1 MARRGLL
8 SWGLFCAILVISVA
22 STYAQDADDGE
33 EAKQKKIEETCEA
46 ALEEKTVKTIDECK
60 TNIANNLNPDGTPK
74 GVNCGDGLIVPI
86 WRPYTKLTGG
96 DRFGR
101 GLLYILL
108 MVYLFIGVSIVSD
121 RFMESIEMITAQEK
135 EVTVKDPKSG
145 KNQVIIVKVWNE
157 TVANLSLMALGSSAP
172 EILLSVVEIWAK
184 GFEAGDLGPGTI
196 VGSAAFNLFMII
208 GLCIY
213 VIPDDEVRKI
223 KHLRVFIVTATWSV
237 FAYIWMYLILSPI
250 SHGKVE
256 VWEGLL
262 TFIFFPLTVW
272 TAYVADRRLLCY
284 KYMSKTY
291 KAGKHGM
298 IVQTEKSDIESR
310 ATEKFKDFDDENT
323 DPALAEFERNR
334 REYINAMKRIR
345 LENPD
350 ISMADLEARAT
361 EEVMNK
367 GPKSRA
373 YYRMQA
379 SRKLAGKQ
387 DLAKQM
393 KAKLAEQAEADKAAE
408 NEDKDVEEEKK
419 EDGVMRLLFD
429 PPHYTVMESVGTF
442 EVTIVREGG
451 DLNVPVQVDYKTEDG
466 SACSPDDYTEATG
479 TLTFGPGVTEQKVT
493 LEVMDDDVFEEDEH
507 FYIRIT
513 NPRRK
518 DGIETPQMEV
528 EGQMVPS
535 IQLGTP
541 HVATIMILDD
551 DHGGLF
557 QFENH
562 EAEIVESVGVFE
574 LKVARMSGA
583 RGKVA
588 IPYTCEEGT
597 AKAGKDYEH
606 QEGELVFP
614 NEVNAKTIE
623 IPIMEEDSY
632 EKNVIFYVTIGAP
645 IQLAADGEGEGVN
658 YAEIDAKDPETL
670 TEEEKIAL
678 LGRPVLGDVTKIQI
692 RIRESKE
699 FKSSVDRMLKRG
711 NASMMVGASSWKD
724 QFLEAFTV
732 QAGDDDEEEEEGGDE
747 GEEGEEKMPT
757 CGDYIMHFL
766 TLFWKV
772 IFATI
777 PPAGLGAGYP
787 CFVISIAMIGVCTAV
802 IGDVAGHLG
811 CFIYLK
817 DSVNAI
823 AFVALGTSV
832 PDTFASK
839 TAAIQDETAD
849 ASVGNVTGSNAVNVF
864 LGVGIAWS
872 MAAIYHEAA
881 GTKGGFSVEPASLG
895 FSVTVFCIE
904 AVVAITILMIR
915 RNPAIGG
922 ELGGP
927 KAAKTATS
935 ALFVFLWVFY
945 VMIAAL
951 EAYGVIVPGF

>member
-1 MARRGLL
+1 MN
-8 SWGLFCAILVISVA
+8 
-22 STYAQDADDGE
+22 
-33 EAKQKKIEETCEA
+33 KK
-46 ALEEKTVKTIDECK
+46 LKDQ
-60 TNIANNLNPDGTPK
+60 L
-74 GVNCGDGLIVPI
+74 
-86 WRPYTKLTGG
+86 
-96 DRFGR
+96 
-101 GLLYILL
+101 
-108 MVYLFIGVSIVSD
+108 
-121 RFMESIEMITAQEK
+121 AQE
-135 EVTVKDPKSG
+135 
-145 KNQVIIVKVWNE
+145 
-157 TVANLSLMALGSSAP
+157 
-172 EILLSVVEIWAK
+172 
-184 GFEAGDLGPGTI
+184 
-196 VGSAAFNLFMII
+196 
-208 GLCIY
+208 
-213 VIPDDEVRKI
+213 
-223 KHLRVFIVTATWSV
+223 
-237 FAYIWMYLILSPI
+237 
-250 SHGKVE
+250 
-256 VWEGLL
+256 
-262 TFIFFPLTVW
+262 
-272 TAYVADRRLLCY
+272 
-284 KYMSKTY
+284 
-291 KAGKHGM
+291 
-298 IVQTEKSDIESR
+298 
-310 ATEKFKDFDDENT
+310 
-323 DPALAEFERNR
+323 
-334 REYINAMKRIR
+334 
-345 LENPD
+345 
-350 ISMADLEARAT
+350 
-361 EEVMNK
+361 
-367 GPKSRA
+367 
-373 YYRMQA
+373 
-379 SRKLAGKQ
+379 
-387 DLAKQM
+387 
-393 KAKLAEQAEADKAAE
+393 AEANKAAE
-408 NEDKDVEEEKK
+408 DEGKEVEEEKK
-419 EDGVMRLLFD
+419 ADGVMRIMFD
-429 PPHYTVMESVGTF
+429 PPHYTVMENVGQF

-451 DLNVPVQVDYKTEDG
+451 DLNLPVQVDYKTEDG
-466 SACSPDDYTEATG
+466 SACSPDDYTEAVG

-678 LGRPVLGDVTKIQI
+678 LGRPKLGDITKISI

-699 FKSSVDRMLKRG
+699 FKSSVDRMLQRG

-724 QFLEAFTV
+724 QFVDAFTV
-732 QAGDDDEEEEEGGDE
+732 QAGDDDEEEEEE
-747 GEEGEEKMPT
+747 GEGDGEEKMPT

-766 TLFWKV
+766 TLIWKV
-772 IFATI
+772 MFAFI
-777 PPAGLGAGYP
+777 PPAGIGNGYP

-811 CFIYLK
+811 CFIFLK

-849 ASVGNVTGSNAVNVF
+849 ASVGNVTGSDAVNVF

-872 MAAIYHEAA
+872 MAAIYHEAI
-881 GTKGGFSVEPASLG
+881 GTPGGFSVEPASLG

-904 AVVAITILMIR
+904 AVVAITTLMIR

-927 KAAKTATS
+927 RGAKTATS
-935 ALFVFLWVFY
+935 CLFVFLWVFY
-945 VMIAAL
+945 VLIAAL